1 MLEGFDHRHGVATY
15 SLRII
20 NYTRSLLICRTFVI
34 ARDGEATLAHPMLC
48 EVQPLATTITQVP
61 MWPRDYASFERAIA
75 EVSGEGVHCLVEA
88 PAPFARKPDR
98 GRTLAAASLL
108 AGFVALGTAGVL
120 RAAMPRI
127 DALAVP
133 PEALSGTTSRRYGA
147 GGAGNLSYLVLAPDG
162 RQTQGGALGDRSGS
176 IAIALPASSQP
187 GGYTVRV
194 AMDGPLGRASERRVI
209 NAVSGVR
216 GRARINDISVNPIVA
231 RPGQA
236 VNVAYSAAADGG
248 DARLV
253 GGDGTIWAQEPFSS
267 GGQTR
272 LIVPPVAP
280 GSELR
285 VLLHVTKKG
294 TTAQS
299 VAGLVVGEARTRG
312 SCRCIAPSRRRR
324 RSERG
329 ASERKRRRERHL
341 RGGYEGRAER
351 RLDSGEDF
359 LPRNGMRISL
369 MDLQSHEVTG
379 VDAGTAADVV
389 TLRAPTVSVA
399 TRYIVEAALPTASV
413 GNIVAPVTVQP

>member
-1 MLEGFDHRHGVATY
+1 
-15 SLRII
+15 
-20 NYTRSLLICRTFVI
+20 
-34 ARDGEATLAHPMLC
+34 MLC

-133 PEALSGTTSRRYGA
+133 PEALSGTTIRAEYGA

-194 AMDGPLGRASERRVI
+194 AMDGPLGRASETRVI

-231 RPGQA
+231 RPGEA

-248 DARLV
+248 YVRLV

-299 VAGLVVGEARTRG
+299 VAGLVVGGAAAHAAPAVASPQVVADDDPNAAPANASADANGTFVVVTKAVQSGG
-312 SCRCIAPSRRRR
+312 SIQVKILS
-324 RSERG
+324 
-329 ASERKRRRERHL
+329 
-341 RGGYEGRAER
+341 
-351 RLDSGEDF
+351 
-359 LPRNGMRISL
+359 PRNGMRISL

-399 TRYIVEAALPTASV
+399 TRYIVEASFTD
-413 GNIVAPVTVQP
+413 GFGQETIVAPVTVQP